1 MYEKNFIDE
10 NWPQIYNCPWW
21 IKCDNINELFFAEIF
36 NANELYRAF
45 INEVYHVYGWPYWNL
60 MKNGTM
66 FVHQMNHM
74 DEMKYIQIEIRLC
87 MTLNFKTKI
96 ADEGIR

>member
-1 MYEKNFIDE
+1 
-10 NWPQIYNCPWW
+10 
-21 IKCDNINELFFAEIF
+21 
-36 NANELYRAF
+36 
-45 INEVYHVYGWPYWNL
+45 
-60 MKNGTM
+60 M